1 MTSGNTA
8 TLPLGDAR
16 PGARL
21 AAAVLGADGQ
31 VLMAAGT
38 VLSEANLQGLARR
51 GIASVVVEARRDP
64 AELTAAREALSR
76 RLDHLFRR
84 CDTDTAGGAA
94 QVLHRAALA
103 YRLETLQ

>member
-1 MTSGNTA
+1 MTSENTA
-8 TLPLGDAR
+8 TVPLNEAR

-21 AAAVLGADGQ
+21 AAAVLGAGGQ

-51 GIASVVVEARRDP
+51 GIASVVVEARRDE
-64 AELTAAREALSR
+64 AELAAARDVLRR

-84 CDTDTAGGAA
+84 CDTEAAAEAA
-94 QVLHRAALA
+94 QMLHRAALA
-103 YRLETLQ
+103 YRLEALQ